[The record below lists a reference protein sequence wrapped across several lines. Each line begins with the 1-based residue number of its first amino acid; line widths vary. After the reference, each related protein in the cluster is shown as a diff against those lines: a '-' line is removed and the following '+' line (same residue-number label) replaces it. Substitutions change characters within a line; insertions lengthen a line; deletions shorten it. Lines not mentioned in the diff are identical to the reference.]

1 MSEDALVGEL
11 DFDPVAL
18 KVKYTEER
26 DKRVRPDGQGQYVG
40 TGGKFAAFGA
50 DPWADPHFE
59 REPIRDHTTVIV
71 AGGGFGGLVMGA
83 RLREAGITDI
93 RIIEIGAD
101 FGGTWYWNRYPGAMC
116 DLEAH
121 IYLPLLEE
129 LNYAP
134 RHRYSYA
141 PEMLEHSQRIGK
153 VYGLYDKALF
163 QTTITGAEWRE
174 DEQQWFLTTDRGD
187 ELTADHLVLACGRQ
201 SLPKLPNLPGIDVF
215 RPHAFH
221 SSRWDY
227 GYTGGDASQP
237 NLTKLRD
244 KRVGIIGTGATAIQ
258 IVPEVAK
265 WTKELVVFQRTPST
279 VGVRG
284 QCETPADWADMSQPG
299 WQRARREN
307 FQAYLLGLR
316 PDEDPVHDGWTT
328 TLDVLIPETAADL
341 TRRLGRAPTP
351 EELLQFSEIND
362 YKVMNGFRERVGEII
377 EDPDA
382 AAALT
387 PWYRWW
393 CKRPCFHDDYL
404 PAFNRD
410 NVTLVDTDGKGV
422 TGFTETAV
430 VVGDEEYEVD
440 CLIFATGFEAA
451 IPYTRLAGF
460 DVTARGTALSD
471 HWGTQVRT
479 LHGVSTDGFPNLFF
493 VGGNVQ
499 TAMAVNA
506 VHLIDELAQHVAY
519 IIAES
524 RERGLSSVE
533 PETAGVDAYVDLI
546 VGSEK
551 NKASFQFYAD
561 CTPGYYNGE
570 GNAKTGEDL
579 FSGARYGDGALAYY
593 DLLRTWRSAG
603 ALAGMTGTE
612 APQSRSSRP

>member
-1 MSEDALVGEL
+1 MSQDALVGPL
-11 DFDPVAL
+11 DFDPDAL
-18 KVKYTEER
+18 GRKYAEER
-26 DKRVRPDGQGQYVG
+26 DKRVRPEGQGQYVG

-50 DPWADPHFE
+50 DPWADPDFA
-59 REPIRDHTTVIV
+59 RDPIREHTAVIV

-83 RLREAGITDI
+83 RLDEAGISDV
-93 RIIEIGAD
+93 RVIEIGAD

-129 LNYAP
+129 LDYAP

-141 PEMLEHSQRIGK
+141 PELLEHSRRIGK
-153 VYGLYDKALF
+153 AYGLYDKALF
-163 QTTITGAEWRE
+163 QTTITGAEWQE
-174 DEQQWFLTTDRGD
+174 DEQRWSVSTDRGD

-215 RPHAFH
+215 RPHTFH

-227 GYTGGDASQP
+227 GYTGGDPTQP
-237 NLTKLRD
+237 DLTNLRD
-244 KRVGIIGTGATAIQ
+244 KRVGIIGTGATAVQ
-258 IVPEVAK
+258 IVPEVAA
-265 WTKELVVFQRTPST
+265 WAKELVVFQRTPST
-279 VGVRG
+279 VGIRG
-284 QCETPADWADMSQPG
+284 QCETPADWADTSRPG

-307 FQAYLLGLR
+307 FQSYLQGLR
-316 PDEDPVHDGWTT
+316 PAEDPVADGWTAN
-328 TLDVLIPETAADL
+328 LDVLIPETRDELAE
-341 TRRLGRAPTP
+341 RLGRTPTSG
-351 EELLQFSEIND
+351 ELLRHAEIHD
-362 YKVMNGFRERVGEII
+362 YRVMNGFRARIADVVD
-377 EDPDA
+377 DPDT

-404 PAFNRD
+404 PAFNRED
-410 NVTLVDTDGKGV
+410 VTLVDTDGAGV

-430 VVGDEEYEVD
+430 VVGEREYDLD

-460 DVTARGTALSD
+460 DITAHGVALSD
-471 HWGTQVRT
+471 HWSPQVRT

-524 RERGLSSVE
+524 RERGLPSVE
-533 PETAGVDAYVDLI
+533 PDAAAVDEYVDVI
-546 VGSEK
+546 VSSEK
-551 NKASFQFYAD
+551 NAASFRFFAD

-570 GNAKTGEDL
+570 GMAKTGEDL

-593 DLLRTWRSAG
+593 DLLRSWRAAG
-603 ALAGMTGTE
+603 TMAGMTG
-612 APQSRSSRP
+612 PDGRPV

>member
-1 MSEDALVGEL
+1 MMSEDALVGLL
-11 DFDPVAL
+11 DFDPDAL
-18 KVKYTEER
+18 GRKYAEER
-26 DKRVRPDGQGQYVG
+26 DKRIRPEGQGQYVG

-50 DPWADPHFE
+50 DPWADPDVARDPV
-59 REPIRDHTTVIV
+59 REHTTVIV

-83 RLREAGITDI
+83 RLYEAGISDV
-93 RIIEIGAD
+93 RVIEIGAD

-129 LNYAP
+129 LDYAP

-141 PEMLEHSQRIGK
+141 PELLEHSQRIGK
-153 VYGLYDKALF
+153 AYGLYDKALF

-174 DEQQWFLTTDRGD
+174 DEQRWFVATDRGD

-215 RPHAFH
+215 RAHTFH

-227 GYTGGDASQP
+227 GYTGGDPAQP
-237 NLTKLRD
+237 DLTNLRD
-244 KRVGIIGTGATAIQ
+244 KRVGIIGTGATAVQ

-265 WTKELVVFQRTPST
+265 WAKELVVFQRTPST
-279 VGVRG
+279 VGIRG
-284 QCETPADWADMSQPG
+284 QCETPPDWADTSRPG

-307 FQAYLLGLR
+307 FQSYLQGLR
-316 PDEDPVHDGWTT
+316 PEEDPVADGWTAN
-328 TLDVLIPETAADL
+328 LDILIPETRDQLAE
-341 TRRLGRAPTP
+341 RLGRTPTP
-351 EELLQFSEIND
+351 DELLRHAEIHD
-362 YKVMNGFRERVGEII
+362 YQVMNGFRARIADTVD
-377 EDPDA
+377 DPDT

-410 NVTLVDTDGKGV
+410 NVTLVDTDGQGV
-422 TGFTETAV
+422 SGFTETAV
-430 VVGDEEYEVD
+430 VVGEREYDVD

-460 DVTARGTALSD
+460 DITAHGVALSD
-471 HWGTQVRT
+471 HWGPQVRT

-519 IIAES
+519 IIAQS
-524 RERGLSSVE
+524 RELGLSSVE
-533 PETAGVDAYVDLI
+533 PDAAAVDDYVDLI
-546 VGSEK
+546 VSSEK
-551 NKASFQFYAD
+551 NAASFRFYAD

-570 GNAKTGEDL
+570 GKATTGEDL

-593 DLLRTWRSAG
+593 DLLRSWRADG
-603 ALAGMTGTE
+603 NLAGMSGTDG
-612 APQSRSSRP
+612 RPA